1 LLAPYADQA
10 LRLLDDACSDPVE
23 KKRTMSQQPRRILR
37 VALLEAVVLAV
48 GVLVLVLLALAVE
61 GNAHLITSPFRL
73 Q

>member
-1 LLAPYADQA
+1 
-10 LRLLDDACSDPVE
+10 
-23 KKRTMSQQPRRILR
+23 MSQQPRRLLR
-37 VALLEAVVLAV
+37 VALLEAIVLAV